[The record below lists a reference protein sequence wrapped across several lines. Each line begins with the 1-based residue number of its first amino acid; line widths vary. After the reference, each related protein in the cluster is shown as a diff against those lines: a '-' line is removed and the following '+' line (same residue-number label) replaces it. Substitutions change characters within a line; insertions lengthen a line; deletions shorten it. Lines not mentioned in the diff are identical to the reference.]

1 MSNDLKRQILRQTV
15 EANLALREDAP
26 PPAPPRPASPRR
38 RAVWPWVLLAVVPVL
53 AVAALP
59 LVQRDTA
66 EREAALRGTDPATV
80 AADDTAPAA
89 RRWVDETPEFPAPMP
104 MDPGVLP
111 LEVRHIVLDA
121 GHGGHDV
128 GTVRGEIAE
137 KELTLDIAKRLH
149 DLLVEAGFQVSMT
162 REDDHYLSLR
172 ERAEMANQQVGDIFV
187 SIHINW
193 ISERAARGIETYFLG
208 PTDDPELAELARR
221 ENRESGYSMADQ
233 RTLLEG
239 IYLDMRHGRSR
250 HLASR
255 VQRALFGSLLSVN
268 PKLQIRGV
276 KTAPFVVLVATEMP
290 AVLAE
295 VSCLSNADEADLLQ
309 RPLYRQHIAEALA
322 RGLRGYAKDVQQT
335 EENESS

>member
-15 EANLALREDAP
+15 EANLALREGTT
-26 PPAPPRPASPRR
+26 PAPANRPARRR
-38 RAVWPWVLLAVVPVL
+38 RATWPWIVLAALPVL

-59 LVQRDTA
+59 LVHRDA
-66 EREAALRGTDPATV
+66 PATPAILASAEADSPDV
-80 AADDTAPAA
+80 AAPAVE
-89 RRWVDETPEFPAPMP
+89 RWVDAEPHFPTPVP
-104 MDPGVLP
+104 MDPGILP
-111 LEVRHIVLDA
+111 LAVRHIVLDP

-128 GTVRGEIAE
+128 GTVRGDIAE
-137 KELTLDIAKRLH
+137 KELTLDIADRLRE
-149 DLLVEAGFQVSMT
+149 LLVEEGFQVSMT
-162 REDDHYLSLR
+162 RRDDRYLSLR
-172 ERAEMANQQVGDIFV
+172 ERAEMANEQVGDVFV

-193 ISERAARGIETYFLG
+193 IVERAARGIETYFLG

-221 ENRESGYSMADQ
+221 ENRESGYSLADQ

-239 IYLDMRHGRSR
+239 IFLDMRHARSR
-250 HLASR
+250 DLAGR
-255 VQRALFGSLLSVN
+255 VQQALYGSLLSVN
-268 PKLQIRGV
+268 PKLQNRGV

-295 VSCLSNADEADLLQ
+295 VSCLSNADEADLLK